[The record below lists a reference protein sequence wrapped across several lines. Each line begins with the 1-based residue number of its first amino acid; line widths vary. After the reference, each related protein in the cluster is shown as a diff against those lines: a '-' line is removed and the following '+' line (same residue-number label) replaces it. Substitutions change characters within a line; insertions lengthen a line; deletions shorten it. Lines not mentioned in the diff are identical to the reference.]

1 MSATD
6 CSFEGEAQTERQFV
20 TDNSPWQPP
29 SISNAEGAAT
39 PFAAPGEAPVAPA
52 AFGQP
57 PAGWTP
63 PPKPGLIPLRPLT
76 LGTMLGASFQVLR
89 RNPRPMFG
97 FSLLLTGLIFVLTFL
112 LVGVVAYFAVS
123 RIATATGAD
132 VPTIEA
138 GTVAI
143 VILAAIVPLV
153 LSLVLGAILQG
164 IVVLEVA
171 RGTVG
176 EKLKLGGLW
185 RAAKGRIGA
194 LIGWTLLITAAVI
207 IAFVVVSLLVGLVIA
222 FGGTAGLVG
231 GILLGIAAGL
241 GATVLAL
248 WLMTRLALVPSVL
261 MIERLPLRD
270 AIRRAWSLTIGFFW
284 KTLGIQLLVA
294 VIVQVAASI
303 ITTPLSFLFGFG
315 TFLINPN
322 GEESGF
328 MIMAVVLYVLTII
341 LTLVI
346 GAIAAVV
353 QTATTSLIYID
364 LRMRKEGLD
373 LELTRFVEA
382 RNAGD
387 ASVPDPY
394 LARTP
399 AS

>member
-1 MSATD
+1 
-6 CSFEGEAQTERQFV
+6 V

-29 SISNAEGAAT
+29 GISTSDGAAT
-39 PFAAPGEAPVAPA
+39 PFAAPTGVPA
-52 AFGQP
+52 TPTGVGQP
-57 PAGWTP
+57 PVGWTP

-97 FSLLLTGLIFVLTFL
+97 FSLLLTGLIFVLSFL
-112 LVGVVAYFAVS
+112 VIGVVTFFAVT
-123 RIATATGAD
+123 RATTASGSD
-132 VPTIEA
+132 VQTIEA

-143 VILAAIVPLV
+143 IILAAVVPLL

-176 EKLKLGGLW
+176 EKLRLGGLW
-185 RAAKGRIGA
+185 RAAKGRVGA
-194 LIGWTLLITAAVI
+194 LVGWTLLITAGVI
-207 IAFVVVSLLVGLVIA
+207 VALGIVALVIGLIIA
-222 FGGTAGLVG
+222 FGGTAGLVV
-231 GILLGIAAGL
+231 GILLSIAAGL
-241 GATVLAL
+241 GATALAL

-270 AIRRAWSLTIGFFW
+270 AIRRAWSLTVGFFW

-303 ITTPLSFLFGFG
+303 ISTPLSFLFGFG

-328 MIMAVVLYVLTII
+328 VIMAIVLYGLTII

-353 QTATTSLIYID
+353 QTATTALIYID

-373 LELTRFVEA
+373 LELSRFVEA

-394 LARTP
+394 LALAP